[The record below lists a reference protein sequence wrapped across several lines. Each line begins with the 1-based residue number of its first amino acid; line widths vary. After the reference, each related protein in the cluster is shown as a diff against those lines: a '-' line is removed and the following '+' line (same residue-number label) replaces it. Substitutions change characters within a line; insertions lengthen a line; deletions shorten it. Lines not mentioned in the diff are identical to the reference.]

1 MEMLATSTSNYK
13 INLAIAIPIVLCS
26 LISLSGLIGIAG
38 LIYVA
43 ITLIFILLLPFD
55 VILCIVPINIVYFTY
70 SYIDVSMVAGWS
82 NVDYINVCNL
92 LFVVRILIETFRQ
105 RRFFIKVSGNRFE
118 LYIIILLMA
127 YFSVLQTEVS
137 IKSFAY
143 QVCMFV
149 TVFYVLRLIRNDESI
164 GYSFTVQFFIV
175 LMSVYVYNFL
185 QIGRYS
191 TAHYYWV
198 ANRFVGVRDPNNFA
212 LQSNICMLFA
222 LRFLKTK
229 LSTFKLYIILAI
241 LSFSSIITLSV
252 SGFGTT
258 LAILTYVLFT
268 DKRSRILKIIFSA
281 LTIIVFVMILM
292 GNIQINDSSIIGS
305 IFKRINTII
314 RALESGDYYS
324 ATTTRTVLWE
334 KYINGFSKYSQLK
347 QYTGSPTEMASIG
360 HNIGMS
366 SHNNYIDIL
375 LNYGY
380 FGLTIYSLAI
390 VLHLAGNIKK
400 KDYIFAFMNILMVV
414 NLFFRSLSGYISWI
428 GLFI

>member
-1 MEMLATSTSNYK
+1 MEIQATSTKNYK
-13 INLAIAIPIVLCS
+13 ISLVVAIPVLLCL
-26 LISLSGLIGIAG
+26 LISLTGLIGAAG
-38 LIYVA
+38 LIYVVLSF
-43 ITLIFILLLPFD
+43 ICILLFPFE

-70 SYIDVSMVAGWS
+70 SYINISIVAGWS
-82 NVDYINVCNL
+82 NVDYINICNL
-92 LFVVRILIETFRQ
+92 IIVVRIIIETFRKK
-105 RRFFIKVSGNRFE
+105 RFIIKFSGIGFE
-118 LYIIILLMA
+118 LYFVLIVMI
-127 YFSVLQTEVS
+127 YFSVLQSEIS
-137 IKSFAY
+137 IKNFAY
-143 QVCMFV
+143 QVCMFF
-149 TVFYVLRLIRNDESI
+149 TVFYVLKLIRDDEEI
-164 GYSFTVQFFIV
+164 GRSFTIQFFIV
-175 LMSVYVYNFL
+175 LVSVYIYNFL
-185 QIGRYS
+185 QIWRYS

-212 LQSNICMLFA
+212 LQSNICMLFV

-241 LSFSSIITLSV
+241 LSVSSIITLSV

-268 DKRSRILKIIFSA
+268 DKRSRLLKIIFST

-292 GNIQINDSSIIGS
+292 GNIQINDSSVIGS

-380 FGLTIYSLAI
+380 FGLTIYLLAI